1 MQRFW
6 GTVIEPVLEAVQPK
20 IIVEVGS
27 DQGVNTANLLEFCR
41 QTGATLHVI
50 DPAPGYD
57 VSKWQSEY
65 GDCLVFHEELS
76 LNALP
81 SIEDFD
87 VVLIDGDH
95 NWYTVF
101 NELKTVE
108 RLCAER
114 SQDFPLVL
122 LHDIGW
128 PYGRRDLYYDPD
140 SIPEEHRKPYDKKG
154 MLPSVPGL
162 VEEGG
167 MNRHLNNA
175 VREHEP
181 KDGVLTA
188 IEDFLGASQYALD
201 LLELPGV
208 HGLGILTPA
217 PLKSQNPDL
226 ARLLSELDF
235 SPLVERYVQGVEKAR
250 LELQVRQQE
259 ERREYQRQLTEES
272 RELRETRQELRQ
284 GRQEL
289 RQGRRELRQG
299 RQELEQV
306 RSNLREVRQKLKKAH
321 EELRVERQRLKVA
334 DGEIARLVLWIEE
347 LGEGILALS
356 SSRQWKTGH
365 ALGALRRRA
374 LRKPEV
380 PATMDSLQAVLEQ
393 FRAWR
398 RERNSRAGGQ
408 EQERKEDR

>member
-1 MQRFW
+1 ME
-6 GTVIEPVLEAVQPK
+6 I
-20 IIVEVGS
+20 GS
-27 DQGVNTANLLEFCR
+27 DQGVNTVNLLEFCR

-65 GDCLVFHEELS
+65 GDRLVFHEDLS

-95 NWYTVF
+95 NWYTV
-101 NELKTVE
+101 LQ
-108 RLCAER
+108 RAQDDRAPMRRER

-154 MLPSVPGL
+154 MLPGVPDL

-188 IEDFLGASQYALD
+188 IEDFLGASQYELD
-201 LLELPGV
+201 LLELPGI

-217 PLKSQNPDL
+217 PLKRQNPDL

-235 SPLVERYVQGVEKAR
+235 SPFVERYVQGVEKAR

-259 ERREYQRQLTEES
+259 ERREYQRRLDVES

-306 RSNLREVRQKLKKAH
+306 RRNLREVRQKLKRPTK
-321 EELRVERQRLKVA
+321 
-334 DGEIARLVLWIEE
+334 
-347 LGEGILALS
+347 
-356 SSRQWKTGH
+356 
-365 ALGALRRRA
+365 
-374 LRKPEV
+374 
-380 PATMDSLQAVLEQ
+380 
-393 FRAWR
+393 
-398 RERNSRAGGQ
+398 N
-408 EQERKEDR
+408 